1 MDEKG
6 IEPHKKGRIGK
17 WLIILVIALL
27 VIAAGVLSALLA
39 AEKYTGRSEFCGT
52 QCHIMKHNY
61 QTWKKDKHSIPD
73 QKTGKIVA
81 CIDCHYKP
89 GEKPTPKAKFRGL
102 GQLFSYLA
110 TGDKEV
116 RKRPVVSDL
125 SCTSAQCHPLDKLL
139 VKPIDYKKK
148 YVTEYKGNLKSFTH
162 KTHLEKKI
170 DGQKLQCASCHMHQT
185 RDKHFEVPKELCFI
199 CHFRRTAENQ
209 GRAKCSVCH
218 EIPTK
223 TMKAKN
229 AEAGSDEKAK
239 KPITHQSLEKAKVPC
254 SSCHLEMIRVSNK
267 LKADFCLECHHD
279 ASPELLAKVGNR
291 KLMHEEHVTKQTA
304 RCPQCHETVTHKK
317 YSYLD
322 AGVQNCAGCH
332 PEPHVYTKKLLAGE
346 GAQGIKEKYPSL
358 MHAFGT
364 SCLACHQK
372 DGRDEKGNKV
382 RKGSDKACAV
392 CHNNDP
398 RYGKMT
404 VQWTKDIKDALAE
417 ARQAEKN
424 ALDAFEQAKGNIP
437 APALTKVSAKL
448 KQGQEN
454 LREASAGG
462 GVHNKK
468 FAMLLIDMAQQSFE
482 EALSEIKAINP
493 KGGKDEN

>member
-1 MDEKG
+1 M
-6 IEPHKKGRIGK
+6 
-17 WLIILVIALL
+17 VIALIVL
-27 VIAAGVLSALLA
+27 AAGALAALLA
-39 AEKYTGRSEFCGT
+39 AERYTGRSEFCGS
-52 QCHIMKHNY
+52 QCHIMKPNF
-61 QTWKKDKHSIPD
+61 QTWKNDKHSKPD
-73 QKTGKIVA
+73 KETGKITG

-116 RKRPVVSDL
+116 RKRPTVSDL
-125 SCTSAQCHPLDKLL
+125 SCTTSKCHPLDKLL
-139 VKPIDYKKK
+139 TKPIDYKKF
-148 YVTEYKGNLKSFTH
+148 YSTDYKGKIKPFTH
-162 KTHLEKKI
+162 KTHLEKSI
-170 DGQKLQCASCHMHQT
+170 EGQKLHCTSCHMHAAT
-185 RDKHFEVPKELCFI
+185 DKHMNVPKDLCFL
-199 CHFRRTAENQ
+199 CHFRKAPENQ

-218 EIPTK
+218 EDPIKPL
-223 TMKAKN
+223 KAKN
-229 AEAGSDEKAK
+229 APAEGADEKPK
-239 KPITHQSLEKAKVPC
+239 KPITHKTLEKSKVPC
-254 SSCHLEMIRVSNK
+254 SSCHLEIIRGSIK
-267 LKADFCLECHHD
+267 LKSDMCLECHHN
-279 ASPELLAKVGNR
+279 ATPELLAKSGNR
-291 KLMHEEHVTKQTA
+291 KLMHLEHVTKQTA
-304 RCPQCHETVTHKK
+304 RCSQCHETIEHKK
-317 YSYLD
+317 ASYLD

-382 RKGSDKACAV
+382 RKGSDQACAV

-404 VQWTKDIKDALAE
+404 VQWSKDIKDALAE
-417 ARQAEKN
+417 AKQAEKK
-424 ALDAFEQAKGNIP
+424 ALEAFEQAKIKVP
-437 APALTKVSAKL
+437 ATSLTKVSAKL

-454 LREASAGG
+454 LRVASAGG

-468 FAMLLIDMAQQSFE
+468 YAMLLIDMAQQSFE
-482 EALSEIKAINP
+482 EILLELNSGNSQ
-493 KGGKDEN
+493 KGEKDAN